1 MKPCIRLVL
10 LLVIA
15 ASSMTASNDTKQQS
29 KDLVE
34 HAEEKSNILVLPSF
48 EMKASLRIDSRG
60 KPLDGAYTL
69 LWNGPEQWREEISFP
84 GYSEVQVG
92 GKAVIFLKRSTDFI
106 PLRIDQLH
114 KALSYGRH
122 PSAFIHLAPDPYAE
136 AVKKIRE
143 RTVNGSKAVCAE
155 VTDHEDH
162 SREVCV
168 DSSTGALFR
177 QSPFLDREM
186 MPVGGKL
193 FPRFLSYVEDGKPV
207 AEVQVTELKVTEQLP
222 SDAFAPPREAV
233 SKPGCIDPSGGHLV
247 KKVQPR
253 YPEVERQAHTQG
265 TVTMYAVIA
274 KDGIPGQLRIVSS
287 ATPGLDKAS
296 LDAVEQWRYEPAT
309 CKGIA
314 VDVETLVTVNF
325 HLQ

>member
-1 MKPCIRLVL
+1 M
-10 LLVIA
+10 
-15 ASSMTASNDTKQQS
+15 
-29 KDLVE
+29 
-34 HAEEKSNILVLPSF
+34 
-48 EMKASLRIDSRG
+48 
-60 KPLDGAYTL
+60 
-69 LWNGPEQWREEISFP
+69 
-84 GYSEVQVG
+84 
-92 GKAVIFLKRSTDFI
+92 
-106 PLRIDQLH
+106 
-114 KALSYGRH
+114 
-122 PSAFIHLAPDPYAE
+122 
-136 AVKKIRE
+136 
-143 RTVNGSKAVCAE
+143 
-155 VTDHEDH
+155 
-162 SREVCV
+162 
-168 DSSTGALFR
+168 
-177 QSPFLDREM
+177 
-186 MPVGGKL
+186 
-193 FPRFLSYVEDGKPV
+193 

-314 VDVETLVTVNF
+314 VDVETLVTVKLSPSVGKPQASLEGCRTSANPSR
-325 HLQ
+325 LRQGTQ